1 MEIVTM
7 KRTILMISLV
17 GLLVSVSIASDA
29 DKSDK
34 KSEKKQTAEKTK
46 ITMDTAKTTDST
58 IATDNDSTEVKEPEK
73 VTTELGVIYQ
83 DLVVG
88 KGKECKLGTTLFCHY
103 TLWGG
108 DSTGV
113 KGKKFDSSVDRG
125 QPFKCTLGTGLISGW
140 SDGMVGMKEGGTR
153 RLIIKPELGYGAR
166 GAGGLI
172 PPNQWL
178 VFEIEFLQH
187 L

>member
-1 MEIVTM
+1 M
-7 KRTILMISLV
+7 KKTILMISLV
-17 GLLVSVSIASDA
+17 GLLTSACIASDA

-34 KSEKKQTAEKTK
+34 KSEKKQTAEKTE

-58 IATDNDSTEVKEPEK
+58 KVTDNDSTKAKAKQVEPEK

-83 DLVVG
+83 DLVIG
-88 KGKECKLGTTLFCHY
+88 KGKECKIGTPLLCHY

-153 RLIIKPELGYGAR
+153 RLIIKPELGYGAS
-166 GAGGLI
+166 GAGGVI